1 MVVSPNGVSSACI
14 FSTHLFNVFTLL
26 QLSMMIKNV
35 FSIFLQSIL
44 KTLCKQV
51 RVFLKAL
58 PRG

>member
-14 FSTHLFNVFTLL
+14 FLTHLFNVFTLL

-35 FSIFLQSIL
+35 FSIFLQSML
-44 KTLCKQV
+44 KSLHKQV